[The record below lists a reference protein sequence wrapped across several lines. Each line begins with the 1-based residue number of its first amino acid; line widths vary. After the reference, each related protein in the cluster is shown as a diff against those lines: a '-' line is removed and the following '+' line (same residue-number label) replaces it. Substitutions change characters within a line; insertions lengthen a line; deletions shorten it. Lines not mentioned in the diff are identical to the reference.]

1 VTVRKVDQHVC
12 LLVVLTPQ
20 VHQQGQQRVHHGHW
34 LLAGLQLL
42 KDLYLAHEVL
52 SSIGAHKMLRIFQ
65 IRQFLNTLSD
75 RTILALRLKQ
85 SHLLYKPNNKLFD
98 DVDDEH
104 DKVEINESDK
114 VLTRVD
120 VDAQDEQNHLKILS
134 NG

>member
-1 VTVRKVDQHVC
+1 
-12 LLVVLTPQ
+12 
-20 VHQQGQQRVHHGHW
+20 
-34 LLAGLQLL
+34 
-42 KDLYLAHEVL
+42 
-52 SSIGAHKMLRIFQ
+52 MLRIFQ